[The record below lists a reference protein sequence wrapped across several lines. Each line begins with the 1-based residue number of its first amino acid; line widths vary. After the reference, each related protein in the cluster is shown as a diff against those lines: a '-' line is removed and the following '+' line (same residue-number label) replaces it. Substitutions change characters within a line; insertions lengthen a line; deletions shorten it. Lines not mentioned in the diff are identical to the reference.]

1 MSPWRKQQGADRFFR
16 QAKEQGYRA
25 RSAFKLL
32 EIDRAHRLL
41 RPGAVVLDVGA
52 APGSWSQ
59 VAARRVQPGG
69 RVVAVD
75 LLPIAPVPGVH
86 CLQGDVTDPATLAA
100 IAAACGGPVD
110 LVLCDAAPDLTGI
123 RDADTA
129 AMERLVGAVLPL
141 VRATLRPGGALLM
154 KVFAGAAA
162 GQVAAGM
169 RGRFAKHATL
179 KPAASHK
186 ESREQYYLGLG
197 FIPPPGGAAAVS
209 PAVLHDAT
217 APPAA
222 TPNS

>member
-1 MSPWRKQQGADRFFR
+1 VSSWRQQQGADRFFR

-32 EIDRAHRLL
+32 EIDQAHGLL

-59 VAARRVQPGG
+59 VAARKVQPGG

-75 LLPIAPVPGVH
+75 LRPIDPIPGVL
-86 CLQGDVTDPATLAA
+86 CLQGDLTDAGARAA
-100 IAAACGGPVD
+100 IAAACAGPVD

-123 RDADTA
+123 RDADAA
-129 AMERLVGAVLPL
+129 AMERLVEAVLPL
-141 VRATLRPGGALLM
+141 VLETLRPGGAFLM

-162 GQVAAGM
+162 AQVAAGM
-169 RGRFAKHATL
+169 RDRFARHARV

-186 ESREQYYLGLG
+186 ESREQYYLGLE
-197 FIPPPGGAAAVS
+197 FRPPRAGAAPR
-209 PAVLHDAT
+209 PARTEDAGALT
-217 APPAA
+217 
-222 TPNS
+222 